1 VSKEFVSLVAVAAV
15 IGLPVAY
22 YGMQQWLQDFA
33 YRTTVGADVMVGAVG
48 LAVVV
53 AMVAIGYHAVNAARI
68 SPAVT
73 LRDE

>member
-1 VSKEFVSLVAVAAV
+1 V

-33 YRTTVGADVMVGAVG
+33 YRTRVGADVMVGAVG

>member
-1 VSKEFVSLVAVAAV
+1 MGAAAV

-22 YGMQQWLQDFA
+22 YGMQRWLQDFA
-33 YRTTVGADVMVGAVG
+33 YRTTVGVDVMIGAVV

-53 AMVAIGYHAVNAARI
+53 AMIAIGYHAVQAARLD
-68 SPAVT
+68 PATT